1 MVKTFSTNAADLLRD
16 GETAIAS
23 PGPQLFE
30 PELASVFENVVLV
43 VCQDDN
49 DDDDDDDDDDW
60 DDDDDFPPT
69 QPG

>member
-1 MVKTFSTNAADLLRD
+1 MVKPISTNAADLLQN
-16 GETAIAS
+16 GEAEITS
-23 PGPQLFE
+23 SGPQIFE

-43 VCQDDN
+43 ICQ
-49 DDDDDDDDDDW
+49 DDDDDDDDTDW